1 MKTLRCS
8 DVGFQCDAVVK
19 ANSEQEVLEIAAAHA
34 QSVHGVS
41 VTPEMAEEI
50 KTKIRED
57 NQASES

>member
-19 ANSEQEVLEIAAAHA
+19 ASSEQEVLEIAAAHA

-50 KTKIRED
+50 KAKIRED
-57 NQASES
+57 NQASEN